1 MTSPGKLT
9 VGSDGKVRGPASIG
23 YSTPF
28 PVPNGT
34 PGGSGVMQGVVMHT
48 EVGYDASAVNEF
60 ENPASHVSAW
70 FSVRDD
76 GHITQY
82 GPVGQN
88 WMAWAQ
94 EAGNP
99 SWYSIEHEDHGDPR
113 IPLSEAQVTAS
124 AQLLEC
130 LSAYAG
136 FPLQEANTPEDRG
149 YGLHCMGGQAW
160 GGHTCP
166 DVPPRPVR
174 SLQRPAIIE
183 LAKAIRGSG
192 GQPQPARP
200 GPFRHTANG
209 GDSLAAIAAARGTT
223 PDHLL
228 RVSAGGYTPQD
239 IAAIANLALPVGTP
253 YYTSNP

>member
-1 MTSPGKLT
+1 MMATPGKLT
-9 VGSDGKVRGPASIG
+9 VGSDGRIRGPASIA

-48 EVGYDASAVNEF
+48 EVGYDHNVVGEF
-60 ENPASHVSAW
+60 ENPASKVSAW

-94 EAGNP
+94 VDGNP
-99 SWYSIEHEDHGDPR
+99 NWYSIEHEDHGDPR
-113 IPLSEAQVTAS
+113 IPLNAPQITAS

-136 FPLQEANTPEDRG
+136 FPLQEANSPSERG
-149 YGLHCMGGQAW
+149 YGVHYMGGAAW
-160 GGHTCP
+160 GGHSCP
-166 DVPPRPVR
+166 DVPPTPVR
-174 SLQRPAIIE
+174 SLQRSAVIA
-183 LAKAIRGSG
+183 LAKAIRSG
-192 GQPQPARP
+192 GSNPAP
-200 GPFRHTANG
+200 GPFRHTATG
-209 GDSLAAIAAARGTT
+209 TESLAAIAAARHTSA
-223 PDHLL
+223 DHLL
-228 RVSAGGYTPQD
+228 RVSAAAYSAAD
-239 IAAIANLALPVGTP
+239 IAVLANFVLPAGTP
-253 YYTSNP
+253 YYTSEP